1 MGIWTKSSGTSIVS
15 YNSNGLTFTG
25 NGQYQDQFLTLNHT
39 FMGDYCVSVTVT
51 SIINGETSGIVVD
64 GVFFENC
71 GYSQSQRGTLGDSS
85 TWERISPQIQNN
97 DVVSLHKIG
106 NEVKIYLN
114 NVLLSTKTINSEYV
128 GVVMLKTYV
137 SRTFTI
143 KNLKIKEL

>member
-1 MGIWTKSSGTSIVS
+1 
-15 YNSNGLTFTG
+15 
-25 NGQYQDQFLTLNHT
+25 
-39 FMGDYCVSVTVT
+39 MGDYCVSVTVT

-71 GYSQSQRGTLGDSS
+71 GYSKSKRGTLGDSS